1 MGRGARGRRVR
12 SVRGIRRIRQLHGGA
27 FSRFDPLARR
37 QPRRDGG
44 LRSISRPPARRA
56 AAAAANRNRRVT
68 ITGGLCAGVL
78 LALLAANGRA
88 ETAYVSDD
96 LVLGVYAEQNQQGQ
110 RLKTLHSGAVVET
123 LATSG
128 EFTQVQLADGTSGW
142 VKSSFLI
149 THKPATARV
158 KELEDELS
166 RARATTPELAEA
178 AARSELEQLKSQL
191 AATQSELQS
200 ARETAAT

>member
-1 MGRGARGRRVR
+1 VNRGAC
-12 SVRGIRRIRQLHGGA
+12 LTAGA
-27 FSRFDPLARR
+27 LLA
-37 QPRRDGG
+37 
-44 LRSISRPPARRA
+44 LFA
-56 AAAAANRNRRVT
+56 AAAWGA
-68 ITGGLCAGVL
+68 
-78 LALLAANGRA
+78 
-88 ETAYVSDD
+88 TAYVSDE

-110 RLKTLHSGAVVET
+110 RLTTLHSGAAVET

-149 THKPATARV
+149 THKPAVARV

-178 AARSELEQLKSQL
+178 AARSELEQLKGQL
-191 AATQSELQS
+191 AAAQSELQS
-200 ARETAAT
+200 AREMAAATAVPAAPAAADSPTWRSAGQFLRLPWVTGLGLLLTLALGYFLGYGVLARRLRKKFGGIKVY